1 MRNREFTI
9 AENERIRIFFR
20 LKGLQ
25 AKLVDLKNE
34 QERIN
39 NLYLKDGENARDCD
53 LLMAALLSARLRNR
67 LDDIRAEAR
76 ALISIYNDLTEV
88 LRINN
93 KAYSES

>member
-9 AENERIRIFFR
+9 TENERIRIFFR

-25 AKLVDLKNE
+25 AKLVDLKDE

-53 LLMAALLSARLRNR
+53 LLMAAFLSARLRNR

-76 ALISIYNDLTEV
+76 ALIPIYNDLTEV

>member
-9 AENERIRIFFR
+9 AENERTRIFFR

-25 AKLVDLKNE
+25 AKLIDLKKE

-53 LLMAALLSARLRNR
+53 LIMAALLNARLRNR
-67 LDDIRAEAR
+67 FEDIHAEAR
-76 ALISIYNDLTEV
+76 ALIPIYNDLTEA

-93 KAYSES
+93 KAYSGS

>member
-9 AENERIRIFFR
+9 AENERTRIFFR

-25 AKLVDLKNE
+25 AKLIDLKNE
-34 QERIN
+34 QERVN

-53 LLMAALLSARLRNR
+53 LIMAALLNAQLRKR
-67 LDDIRAEAR
+67 FEDIRAEAE
-76 ALISIYNDLTEV
+76 ALVPIYNELTET